1 MLSIALTIRF
11 IKHLCN
17 KFLIKY
23 DKRKVINNL
32 NLILTPLTYITY
44 RKTLEIAI
52 TSSVDNLSLKGVEI
66 NL

>member
-1 MLSIALTIRF
+1 M
-11 IKHLCN
+11 
-17 KFLIKY
+17 
-23 DKRKVINNL
+23 NNL

-52 TSSVDNLSLKGVEI
+52 TSLVDNLPLKGVGI